1 MNRRLQNSFTALL
14 ASASALA
21 LCLSLA
27 MPAPHKA
34 QPAPVALHLG
44 PVEFTFTPDNPA
56 TPRSQQVEALVRSIE
71 RRADNVEGLADAAAL
86 TAEIATAAALAGT
99 IRDGRD
105 NASLTIDSEKKAR
118 TAARH
123 RRQTL
128 VMPYFSF
135 APRG

>member
-1 MNRRLQNSFTALL
+1 MNRRLHNSFTALL

-21 LCLSLA
+21 LALALA
-27 MPAPHKA
+27 MPAPHAAKGT
-34 QPAPVALHLG
+34 PVALQLG
-44 PVEFTFTPDNPA
+44 PVEFNFTPDNPA
-56 TPRSQQVEALVRSIE
+56 TTRSQQVDALVSSIE
-71 RRADNVEGLADAAAL
+71 RRAGSVEDLADAATL
-86 TAEIATAAALAGT
+86 TAEIAAAAALAHSLQ
-99 IRDGRD
+99 DGRN
-105 NASLTIDSEKKAR
+105 NASLDIDPEKKAR

>member
-1 MNRRLQNSFTALL
+1 MNRRLQNSFTAML

-27 MPAPHKA
+27 MPSAPQQHG
-34 QPAPVALHLG
+34 PVALNLG
-44 PVEFTFTPDNPA
+44 PVEVSFTPDDPA
-56 TPRSQQVEALVRSIE
+56 ASREDQVEALVRSIE
-71 RRADNVEGLADAAAL
+71 ARSDRVESLADAATL
-86 TAEIATAAALAGT
+86 TAEIAAAAALAGSLHEA
-99 IRDGRD
+99 RD
-105 NASLTIDSEKKAR
+105 NAKLQTETKAR

>member
-1 MNRRLQNSFTALL
+1 MNRRLQNSFTAML

-27 MPAPHKA
+27 MPSAPTS
-34 QPAPVALHLG
+34 QNGPVALHLG
-44 PVEFTFTPDNPA
+44 PMEVSFTPNDPA
-56 TPRSQQVEALVRSIE
+56 ASREDQVEALVRSIE
-71 RRADNVEGLADAAAL
+71 ARGNRVESLADAATL
-86 TAEIATAAALAGT
+86 TAEIAAAAALAGSLHEA
-99 IRDGRD
+99 RD
-105 NASLTIDSEKKAR
+105 NAKLETETKAR